1 MSPSGTSSDVRAT
14 PPTSTVARPFALT
27 PALILATVLTAAL
40 LLGRWIVDVAGARAA
55 LVATGAAGLAD
66 AHAGALTAATLHQ
79 QDQISTSIA
88 LIGVAVA
95 VSANSG
101 VKCVLAFLSGGRR
114 FGWRVA
120 AGLVPSSAAFL
131 AATVIAAS
139 TAAA

>member
-1 MSPSGTSSDVRAT
+1 
-14 PPTSTVARPFALT
+14 
-27 PALILATVLTAAL
+27 VLTAAL
-40 LLGRWIVDVAGARAA
+40 LLGRWIVDVAGPRAA
-55 LVATGAAGLAD
+55 LLASGAAGLAD
-66 AHAGALTAATLHQ
+66 AHAGALTAATLHRQ
-79 QDQISTSIA
+79 EQISTSIA

-95 VSANSG
+95 LSANSC

-139 TAAA
+139 TATA